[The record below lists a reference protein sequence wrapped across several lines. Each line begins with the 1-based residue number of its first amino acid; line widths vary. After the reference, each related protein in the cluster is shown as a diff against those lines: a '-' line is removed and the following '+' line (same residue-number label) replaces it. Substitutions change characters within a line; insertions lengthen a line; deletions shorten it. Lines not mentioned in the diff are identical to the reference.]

1 MHGELTAHIGAIV
14 SLHADIGE
22 VPTGPAIIC

>member
-1 MHGELTAHIGAIV
+1 MRGELTAHIGAIV

-22 VPTGPAIIC
+22 VPTGPIIC